1 MCWFCFNSI
10 AGNGIAVGFGGVPTF
25 LTVHKDIKL
34 CFQLPNL
41 SMKYF
46 PSHLNLQRVIE
57 RHRSLCGLL
66 TCQEKPGMENCQ
78 PFTFHFPFLSSL
90 NALWKHL
97 QVFRTRCK
105 SRTLT
110 GTAKDVSLP
119 ACPVARHWICIFL
132 LLPFQK
138 VMCRNGT
145 GFCLSQLRAD
155 LLCQKMTRENNAIF
169 FAIFMTGF

>member
-1 MCWFCFNSI
+1 MSI
-10 AGNGIAVGFGGVPTF
+10 
-25 LTVHKDIKL
+25 K
-34 CFQLPNL
+34 NL
-41 SMKYF
+41 NCRWS
-46 PSHLNLQRVIE
+46 PQPVIE
-57 RHRSLCGLL
+57 WHRSLCGLL

-90 NALWKHL
+90 NAPCKHL

-119 ACPVARHWICIFL
+119 ACPVARRWTVILFMLMSFL
-132 LLPFQK
+132 K

-145 GFCLSQLRAD
+145 GFCLAQLRAD